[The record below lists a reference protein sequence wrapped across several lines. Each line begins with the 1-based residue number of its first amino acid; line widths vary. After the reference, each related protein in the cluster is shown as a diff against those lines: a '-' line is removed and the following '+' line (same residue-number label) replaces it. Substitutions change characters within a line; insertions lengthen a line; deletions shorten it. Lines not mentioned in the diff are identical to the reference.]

1 MRKIL
6 AFGFWLLAFSFLQG
20 CSSSELTQEELAG
33 KAAKGFYDRLLAGDT
48 EGFLS
53 GKADADSLPS
63 DYRSQLL
70 KAYEQYKQQLDD
82 MHGGVVAVTVSNV
95 RNDSLQQMMQA
106 FLLLNFKDS
115 TKEEIIVPMVQ
126 QGVEW
131 KMR

>member
-1 MRKIL
+1 MKYC
-6 AFGFWLLAFSFLQG
+6 GYLLLLITLMLCA
-20 CSSSELTQEELAG
+20 CSEQQQTPEQMAG
-33 KAAKGFYDRLLAGDT
+33 QAAQVYYDRLLAGDT

-53 GKADADSLPS
+53 GKADVDSLPT
-63 DYRSQLL
+63 DYRMQLL
-70 KAYEQYKQQLDD
+70 KACEQYKQQLDAL
-82 MHGGVVAVTVSNV
+82 HGGVASVTVSNV

-126 QGVEW
+126 RGVEW

>member
-1 MRKIL
+1 MKYC
-6 AFGFWLLAFSFLQG
+6 GYLLLLITLMLCA
-20 CSSSELTQEELAG
+20 CSEQQQTPEQMAG
-33 KAAKGFYDRLLAGDT
+33 QAAQLYYDRLLAGDT

-53 GKADADSLPS
+53 GKADVDSLPT
-63 DYRSQLL
+63 DYRVQLL
-70 KAYEQYKQQLDD
+70 KACEQYKQQLDAL
-82 MHGGVVAVTVSNV
+82 HGGVASVTVSNV

-126 QGVEW
+126 RGVEW

>member
-1 MRKIL
+1 MKYC
-6 AFGFWLLAFSFLQG
+6 GYLLLLITLMLCA
-20 CSSSELTQEELAG
+20 CSEQQQTPEQMAG
-33 KAAKGFYDRLLAGDT
+33 QAAQVYYDRLLAGDT

-53 GKADADSLPS
+53 GKADVDSLPT
-63 DYRSQLL
+63 DYRMQLL
-70 KAYEQYKQQLDD
+70 KACEQYKQQLDAL
-82 MHGGVVAVTVSNV
+82 HGGVASVTISNV

-126 QGVEW
+126 RGVEW

>member
-1 MRKIL
+1 MKYC
-6 AFGFWLLAFSFLQG
+6 GYLLLLIMLMLCA
-20 CSSSELTQEELAG
+20 CSEQQQTPEQMAG
-33 KAAKGFYDRLLAGDT
+33 QAAQLYYDRLLAGDT

-53 GKADADSLPS
+53 GKADVDSLPS
-63 DYRSQLL
+63 DYRVQLL
-70 KAYEQYKQQLDD
+70 KACEQYKQQLDAL
-82 MHGGVVAVTVSNV
+82 HGGVASVTVSNV

-126 QGVEW
+126 RGVEW